1 MTVVDTIPRSRIGR
15 PTAIA
20 LAIGVTLAVN
30 LLLWLVGLA
39 AGGSFEMTD
48 AAGSTTSAAPGGVVV
63 LTVAPMSIGLSAAA
77 LLSLRWPR
85 VIPVAQIIGA
95 VLAVATIGLTLA
107 TDFDAPSMTMLSM
120 MHLTVAAGVVLALA
134 AIRR

>member
-1 MTVVDTIPRSRIGR
+1 MTVVDTIPRSKIGR

-30 LLLWLVGLA
+30 LLLWLVGSA

-48 AAGSTTSAAPGGVVV
+48 AAGRTTSAAPTGVVV
-63 LTVAPMSIGLSAAA
+63 LTVVPMSIGLSAAA

-85 VIPVAQIIGA
+85 VIPIAQIIGA

-120 MHLTVAAGVVLALA
+120 MHITVAAGVVFALGT
-134 AIRR
+134 IRR